1 MLENLYTTKMSTD
14 KKKLQNRFTKIRSK
28 TGRVS
33 KTIAAILFIA
43 ILLTIA
49 CAATI
54 IAINTSNE
62 DYTMTESEFAEFVS
76 RPIGAVMAD
85 IDYAN
90 DSKLV
95 FHYGEGLFII
105 HRQATLPDPRLSS
118 ELDLVINLKK
128 LNLAYNQ
135 QGSTV
140 LDVKISKD
148 GQYAYL
154 STIGPADE
162 IKSYDKYIVAL
173 DNGAVKKGTIPE
185 STELFVGIS
194 DTFET
199 VQNPIG
205 WYSNN
210 CIVSRDKI
218 YYLTSET
225 GMIKDI
231 QLITVNKADNEI
243 KNRYIFELDVN
254 ATMDVTTRNK
264 SYAENSEMVVR
275 NFFTAFEQ
283 SDFSAM
289 KTLVTNEFIAQGY
302 IDDAYGM
309 CYGMTKST
317 LETLSKANTDEFLKI
332 YLKEPEH
339 AQITLSENDI
349 ELLKAHSEAIDVY
362 TVIVMAESNIKGE
375 TNPPY
380 GRFLN
385 VICKKQDDG
394 GWLVHKLY

>member
-62 DYTMTESEFAEFVS
+62 DYTMTESEFSEFAS

-105 HRQATLPDPRLSS
+105 HRQATLPNPKLSS
-118 ELDLVINLKK
+118 ELDFVINLKK

-148 GQYAYL
+148 RQYAYL

-173 DNGAVKKGTIPE
+173 DNGAVKKGTMPE
-185 STELFVGIS
+185 NTELFTGIS

-199 VQNPIG
+199 VQSPIG

-210 CIVSRDKI
+210 CVVNEDKI

-225 GMIKDI
+225 GMVKDI

-243 KNRYIFELDVN
+243 KNRYLLN
-254 ATMDVTTRNK
+254 ATTDLTTHNKLYMD
-264 SYAENSEMVVR
+264 NSEIAVR
-275 NFFTAFEQ
+275 NFFAAFDK
-283 SDFSAM
+283 SDLATM
-289 KTLVTNEFIAQGY
+289 KTLVTNEFITQGY

-309 CYGMTKST
+309 CYGMTKAT

-332 YLKEPEH
+332 YFDEPEH

-349 ELLKAHSEAIDVY
+349 ELLRSKSDTLVVY
-362 TVIVMAESNIKGE
+362 SVTVTAEHNIKGE
-375 TNPPY
+375 INPPHK
-380 GRFLN
+380 RFLN